1 MLEIVEINKLI
12 FFLLILIILIIIITK
27 IYTIKTINNNR
38 NNNNR
43 NNNNRNNNNNSD
55 NNTNNEDT
63 YEGFNDLNYQ
73 DVKTKT
79 INWCN
84 KMQENGLLS
93 PDQFN
98 KCVSTFTDPDNSLLS
113 KTMKQPQTGM
123 ERNYSIYNSKKQVLT
138 SNITEDNTLNIYLS
152 TLDGLTMGCKT
163 DGTLYFVRNINDSN
177 INQKEL
183 TFTLIPQSDN
193 IFSLVSNNGKYLIAN
208 QNYEATFTANTIGP
222 MTSWKFTKI
231 DSNNNSSNDKIMISS
246 TYFKEFN
253 LIYDDTIKNIKI
265 IYGSSDNGIWNMIP
279 IKNNTTSGS
288 VNQNT
293 LLGEEFIITKE
304 NILNQLIQEQTNII
318 ILESSIKTLQSL
330 IENITNNYRDIIKH
344 VQELLT
350 ESRRVYQL
358 SSIDYQTRLDS
369 INSNSMLS
377 NDAKNKLITSLP
389 YISGFNISTETITII
404 IANINNAKNIKIK
417 NIQKQITELQ
427 VKLNNLKKNN
437 KSNNDYN
444 DFVNELE
451 REINETGNR
460 INQNNI
466 IMERQK
472 NSYSILNNKLADN
485 KNDITEIK
493 NVDNVSKNNID
504 IISNYNE
511 QNELLMKIYPG
522 VILIMVLLL
531 FYLIYI
537 TYKKFINNIYN
548 KY

>member
-27 IYTIKTINNNR
+27 INVINNKSNNR
-38 NNNNR
+38 NGNNK
-43 NNNNRNNNNNSD
+43 D
-55 NNTNNEDT
+55 IYED
-63 YEGFNDLNYQ
+63 FNDLNYQ

-98 KCVSTFTDPDNSLLS
+98 KCIAAFTDPDNSLLS
-113 KTMKQPQTGM
+113 KTMKQSQTGM
-123 ERNYSIYNSKKQVLT
+123 ERNYSIYNRKQQILT

-152 TLDGLTMGCKT
+152 TLDGLTMACKP
-163 DGTLYFVRNINDSN
+163 DSTLYFVRNINDSN

-193 IFSLVSNNGKYLIAN
+193 IFSLVSSNGKYLIAN
-208 QNYEATFTANTIGP
+208 QNYEASFTANTIGP

-231 DSNNNSSNDKIMISS
+231 DTNNNSSNDKIMISS

-265 IYGSSDNGIWNMIP
+265 IYGSSDNAVWNMIP
-279 IKNNTTSGS
+279 IKNITNGAGNGIN
-288 VNQNT
+288 NQNT

-304 NILNQLIQEQTNII
+304 NILNQLIQEETNII
-318 ILESSIKTLQSL
+318 ILESSIKTLQTL
-330 IENITNNYRDIIKH
+330 IENISNNYRDIIKH

-369 INSNSMLS
+369 INSNSMLT
-377 NDAKNKLITSLP
+377 NDAKTKLITSLP
-389 YISGFNISTETITII
+389 YISGFNISMETITII

-427 VKLNNLKKNN
+427 VKLNNLKKIN

-444 DFVNELE
+444 NFVNELE
-451 REINETGNR
+451 REINDAGNR

-472 NSYSILNNKLADN
+472 NSYSVINNKLADN
-485 KNDITEIK
+485 KNNINEIK

-511 QNELLMKIYPG
+511 QNELLIKIYPG
-522 VILIMVLLL
+522 IILIMMLLL

>member
-1 MLEIVEINKLI
+1 
-12 FFLLILIILIIIITK
+12 
-27 IYTIKTINNNR
+27 
-38 NNNNR
+38 
-43 NNNNRNNNNNSD
+43 
-55 NNTNNEDT
+55 
-63 YEGFNDLNYQ
+63 
-73 DVKTKT
+73 
-79 INWCN
+79 
-84 KMQENGLLS
+84 MQENGLLS

-98 KCVSTFTDPDNSLLS
+98 KCVSAFTDPDNSLLS

-123 ERNYSIYNSKKQVLT
+123 ERNYSIYNSKQQVLT

-193 IFSLVSNNGKYLIAN
+193 IFSLVSSNGKYLIAN

-253 LIYDDTIKNIKI
+253 LIYDDTIKNIKL
-265 IYGSSDNGIWNMIP
+265 IYGSSDNVIWNMIP
-279 IKNNTTSGS
+279 IKNNTTGGS
-288 VNQNT
+288 VNQNI

-377 NDAKNKLITSLP
+377 NDVKTKLITSLP

-427 VKLNNLKKNN
+427 VKLNNLKN
-437 KSNNDYN
+437 
-444 DFVNELE
+444 F
-451 REINETGNR
+451 
-460 INQNNI
+460 Q
-466 IMERQK
+466 
-472 NSYSILNNKLADN
+472 
-485 KNDITEIK
+485 
-493 NVDNVSKNNID
+493 
-504 IISNYNE
+504 
-511 QNELLMKIYPG
+511 
-522 VILIMVLLL
+522 
-531 FYLIYI
+531 
-537 TYKKFINNIYN
+537 
-548 KY
+548 